1 MDRRQAV
8 KTLGAM
14 VGIGLFVPESL
25 LARAGDML
33 EGEAPKVAFF
43 NKQQRK
49 INALMAE
56 ALLPRTD
63 TPGAKDAG
71 VPGWMELL
79 LQDCYDKDQQGRFL
93 RGLTMVEE
101 ECQKRTGKLFTK
113 LSKDLQP
120 GILSTMEAELP
131 ADSDLTGF
139 LKIFKSL
146 AKFCYVHSE
155 KGATQAFA
163 YLPVPGKWDAAM
175 PLEKGQKVW
184 VSMN

>member
-1 MDRRQAV
+1 MDRRQVV

-14 VGIGLFVPESL
+14 IGVGLLIPESL
-25 LARAGDML
+25 LARAGDVL
-33 EGEAPKVAFF
+33 EGEAPKASFF

-49 INALMAE
+49 LNALMAE
-56 ALLPRTD
+56 ALIPKTD

-79 LQDCYDKDQQGRFL
+79 LQDCYDKNQQDDYL
-93 RGLTMVEE
+93 KGLALVDE
-101 ECQKRTGKLFTK
+101 ECLKRTGKNLGK
-113 LSKDLQP
+113 LSAVMQS
-120 GILSTMEAELP
+120 GVLSTMEAELAP
-131 ADSDLTGF
+131 ETPLAGF
-139 LKIFKSL
+139 LKVFKSL
-146 AKFCYVHSE
+146 AKYTYVHSE